1 MEATLLP
8 FPFPALS
15 KNIAGNWK
23 SQRKQNISTVASEDL
38 DQWPRQKRERLVA
51 EALDGLDGLAQRPDG
66 ELFVIWVLIPTPLK
80 THCASVLIL
89 IRSSISTNFAWTS
102 FNQSFLL
109 RLRCLHNGRYLLER
123 SFYPCS
129 IFLGR

>member
-1 MEATLLP
+1 MEATFLP
-8 FPFPALS
+8 FAFPALS

-23 SQRKQNISTVASEDL
+23 SQRKQNISTVASKDL

-80 THCASVLIL
+80 THCAL
-89 IRSSISTNFAWTS
+89 RAHFDPFFY
-102 FNQSFLL
+102 FNQF
-109 RLRCLHNGRYLLER
+109 RLDL
-123 SFYPCS
+123 F
-129 IFLGR
+129 